1 MKISIICVCFNSQ
14 ETIGDCI
21 TSILKQTYKNSEL
34 VIIDGNSTDKTLSI
48 IENFKQKMPNLKVIS
63 EKDKGVYDAMN
74 KGIKIA
80 SGDVI
85 GFLNSDDFY
94 PNQGILNEVSQSF
107 INDAKIDGCYSDL
120 IYVDRKRP
128 KKIVRYWQPHHFVK
142 GSFSK
147 GWMVPHPTF
156 FARKVI
162 YNKYGNFDLKYNLAS
177 DVDLMIRFFE
187 IKRINFKYIPKIFV
201 YMRLGGITNQSIKN
215 IYLQNIEIL
224 RSLRSHNLQSNLFIF
239 LFFKII
245 HRLKQYFFNRFN
257 L

>member
-14 ETIGDCI
+14 ETIGDCL
-21 TSILKQTYKNSEL
+21 TSISKQTYKNVEL
-34 VIIDGNSTDKTLSI
+34 VIIDGDSTDKTLSI
-48 IENFKQKMPNLKVIS
+48 VENFKHTMPNIKVIS

-85 GFLNSDDFY
+85 AFLNSDDFY
-94 PNQGILNEVSQSF
+94 PNQDILNEVSQSF
-107 INDAKIDGCYSDL
+107 INDEKIDGCYSDL
-120 IYVDRKRP
+120 IYVDRKKP
-128 KKIVRYWQPHHFVK
+128 KKIIRYWQPHHFVT

-156 FARKVI
+156 FARKLI
-162 YNKYGNFDLKYNLAS
+162 YDKYGNFDLKYNLAS

-201 YMRLGGITNQSIKN
+201 CMRTGGKTNQNIKN
-215 IYLQNIEIL
+215 ILLQNFEII
-224 RSLRSHNLQSNLFIF
+224 RSLKSHNLRSNLFNYY
-239 LFFKII
+239 FFKIFY
-245 HRLKQYFFNRFN
+245 RLKQFFFKEIKI
-257 L
+257 